1 MSQSRAADYCAGAL
15 QTSNNGQLQQDG
27 RWDASHY
34 GNLEQFIYD
43 YLTGGT
49 SAGETV
55 RLKLQTPLFVAE
67 ALAQAAHFQLTDELE
82 TATQVQLNLLMVVDC
97 LVVHLCLLLST
108 VGSCWCADEHQ
119 VPCMLTLLSPCLV
132 LFYGYQACT
141 RAWYLCAIKHVVNRC
156 PMCTELHPG
165 QSCSKACNLQAGMV
179 LPFRKP
185 MQ

>member
-1 MSQSRAADYCAGAL
+1 MTPVVCHEPLVIKDRAAEYCAGAL

-67 ALAQAAHFQLTDELE
+67 ALAQAAHRQLTDELE
-82 TATQVQLNLLMVVDC
+82 TATQV
-97 LVVHLCLLLST
+97 
-108 VGSCWCADEHQ
+108 
-119 VPCMLTLLSPCLV
+119 
-132 LFYGYQACT
+132 
-141 RAWYLCAIKHVVNRC
+141 
-156 PMCTELHPG
+156 
-165 QSCSKACNLQAGMV
+165 
-179 LPFRKP
+179 
-185 MQ
+185 